1 MHRSVLT
8 LIPLLL
14 VAACADAAAPNS
26 TDSPAVAAPI
36 DVGSSNANG
45 AQVTTQHQLIEEMYV
60 LDLPRITQCVGEPI
74 MVTGRTLMVLQ
85 EVVIPG
91 DRFHG
96 TFHMTEQG
104 SSGVGMVTGLQYR
117 FVQTQNEGVRVE
129 GGLPYTGTAI
139 FDRRV
144 ISQGDTPNFY
154 LHNVYH
160 FTINAKGELVVER
173 NEVSRVCR

>member
-1 MHRSVLT
+1 MRHTMLSLV
-8 LIPLLL
+8 PLLL

-26 TDSPAVAAPI
+26 TDSPAAAAPI
-36 DVGSSNANG
+36 NVASANANG
-45 AQVTTQHQLIEEMYV
+45 AQVLTQHQLIEETYE
-60 LDLPRITQCVGEPI
+60 LALPKVVQCVGEPI

-104 SSGVGMVTGLQYR
+104 SSGVGVVTGLQYQ
-117 FVQTQNEGVRVE
+117 FVQTQNEGVRIE

-160 FTINAKGELVVER
+160 FTINANGDLVVER

>member
-1 MHRSVLT
+1 MRHTMLSLV
-8 LIPLLL
+8 PLLL
-14 VAACADAAAPNS
+14 VAACADAAAPDA
-26 TDSPAVAAPI
+26 TASPTAAP
-36 DVGSSNANG
+36 VYASANANG
-45 AQVTTQHQLIEEMYV
+45 AQVTTQHQLIEETYV

-74 MVTGRTLMVLQ
+74 MVTGRTSMVLQ

-104 SSGVGMVTGLQYR
+104 SSGVGMVTGLSYR
-117 FVQTQNEGVRVE
+117 FVQTQNEGVRIE

-144 ISQGDTPNFY
+144 ISQGSTSNFY

-160 FTINAKGELVVER
+160 FTVNANGELVVER